1 MKPFQAALLDLDGT
15 LLDSVPDLATAAN
28 AMRVELGMPPLRE
41 DVIATFVG
49 KGVDRL
55 VERALAGSQ
64 DHDTLDAELYAR
76 GRTSFYRHYHLVNG
90 DKAAVFDGVLD
101 GLKAM
106 REQGLKLAVVTNKAT
121 EFTIPLLQ
129 RTGLAGFFAAVVCGD
144 TCARKKPDPQPV
156 LHACSLLGVRPDRAV
171 TIGDSINDAQAGRE
185 AGTSVL
191 VVPYGY
197 NEGVDVRTLDVDGI
211 VSSLVEAAQ
220 WIARGGAQS
229 GIAPGRGVL
238 STGTHAEKFD

>member
-1 MKPFQAALLDLDGT
+1 MKPFHAALLDLDGT

-28 AMRVELGMPPLRE
+28 AMRMELGMPPLRE
-41 DVIATFVG
+41 AVIATFVG

-55 VERALAGSQ
+55 VQRTLAGAQ
-64 DHDTLDAELYAR
+64 EHGELDPALYAR
-76 GRTSFYRHYHLVNG
+76 ARASFYRHYHLVNG
-90 DKAAVFDGVLD
+90 DKAVIFDGVLD

-106 REQGLKLAVVTNKAT
+106 RDQGLKLAVVTNKPT
-121 EFTIPLLQ
+121 EFTMPLLE

-156 LHACSLLGVRPDRAV
+156 LHACTLLGVQPGRTV
-171 TIGDSINDAQAGRE
+171 TIGDSINDAQAGRD
-185 AGTSVL
+185 AGTYVL

-197 NEGVDVRTLDVDGI
+197 NEGVDVRSLDVDGI

-220 WIARGGAQS
+220 WIAQGSSRGDSLLPASAAQ
-229 GIAPGRGVL
+229 
-238 STGTHAEKFD
+238 

>member
-1 MKPFQAALLDLDGT
+1 MKFFQAALLDLDGT

-28 AMRVELGMPPLRE
+28 AMRMELGMPPLRE
-41 DVIATFVG
+41 AVIATFVG
-49 KGVDRL
+49 KGVERL
-55 VERALAGSQ
+55 VQRALAGAQ
-64 DHDTLDAELYAR
+64 EHGDLDAALFAQ
-76 GRTSFYRHYHLVNG
+76 GRASFYRHYHLVNG
-90 DKAAVFDGVLD
+90 DKAVVFDGVLD

-106 REQGLKLAVVTNKAT
+106 RDQGLKMAVVTNKPT

-156 LHACSLLGVRPDRAV
+156 LHACSLLGVQPERAV
-171 TIGDSINDAQAGRE
+171 TIGDSVNDAQAGRD
-185 AGTSVL
+185 AGTRVL

-211 VSSLVEAAQ
+211 VSTLVEAAQ
-220 WIARGGAQS
+220 WIGQDNSLLSPSAAR
-229 GIAPGRGVL
+229 
-238 STGTHAEKFD
+238 